1 MKNKLMFLS
10 LLLALTIFSSCQKDT
25 PGDPEV
31 DVPTNENLAK
41 VIEGTYVG
49 LHYDGEQTTEDFQVE
64 IIRVDNVR
72 VTWQAEGWEAREVL
86 LMRDQYLTNG
96 IVSVADVNTHIVAYL
111 PDTRE
116 ISITVYDE
124 NGELQA
130 GFSGEKQ

>member
-1 MKNKLMFLS
+1 MKNKSLLFS
-10 LLLALTIFSSCQKDT
+10 LLLALTLFTSCQKDT

-49 LHYDGEQTTEDFQVE
+49 MLYDGEKITEDFQVE
-64 IIRVDNVR
+64 IVRIDNVR
-72 VTWQAEGWEAREVL
+72 VTWRAAGWEEREVV
-86 LMRDQYLTNG
+86 LMRDEYLTNG

-116 ISITVYDE
+116 ISITIYDE
-124 NGELQA
+124 NEELLA